1 MPFSFRFSC
10 GFQSFFVSL
19 PCQLFIKALSNMMV
33 HKRMILCLLFLLG
46 FLGQLSTQAQQ
57 ASQYPQ
63 VSQPLQSQHF
73 RKKVGLVLGGGG
85 AKGAAEVGV
94 LKVLEEADIP
104 IDYIAGTSIGA
115 IVGGLYAIGYD
126 AADID
131 SLYRNQDWIFL
142 LSDQVKRESETF
154 LSKEEREKYIVH
166 IPLSKERKV
175 SLPTGYVKGQNIF
188 NLFSKLT
195 VGYHQVDDFS
205 NLPIPFRCVAVDLV
219 DGKEVVFSS
228 GSLPMAMRA
237 SMSIPGV
244 FAPVE
249 WKGKMLVDG
258 GALNNLPVD
267 VAREMGADV
276 IICVDLST
284 GWKKKEEL
292 KSPSAVVEQLIAM
305 MGQTKYRKN
314 MAEADLYINPSL
326 KGFSAASFQ
335 PEAIDTMIQRG
346 ELAARQKWEE
356 LMDLKKTIYAD
367 ACDSVNI
374 QIMSHEKL
382 QKPSHTEVYHIGSIR
397 IEGIDGEEEE
407 WIRKKIALRDDS
419 EVTPGDIDG
428 TLAMLRGLNIFSRV
442 EYRLSNDEP
451 YELVFMLEPNESRR
465 ISVGARFDTQDLA
478 SVIAQISN
486 NQQFSTRHHYALTGR
501 ISRNPFLEMK
511 YAYGNLFGAKMG
523 FSYRLAHYDFDLYGG
538 KHKLDALEFLSH
550 SLAGFYT
557 RDIGNFRLKSGVQFD
572 YYHYHSDMFMRD
584 GSIQSRSS
592 DHFLNYFASV
602 VMDTYDRRY
611 FPTRGSRIQ
620 VQGVL
625 HTDDGL
631 QYADGNPFGEATFCA
646 ESALRLNSRLYLLP
660 KLKSRF
666 VFGSS
671 IPAIYQNYAGGV
683 ADGYYLPWQMA
694 WESVQHVHLLERNVV
709 TAQLGFR
716 YRVKG
721 KFYLTALGE
730 YGKEAHK
737 FSHILIGDDLWGG
750 ALRASYD
757 FVLGPVSIQANY
769 SSMGKNVGFYIN
781 AGFIF

>member
-1 MPFSFRFSC
+1 
-10 GFQSFFVSL
+10 
-19 PCQLFIKALSNMMV
+19 MMV
-33 HKRMILCLLFLLG
+33 RQRMILCLLFLLG
-46 FLGQLSTQAQQ
+46 FMWHTPMQAL
-57 ASQYPQ
+57 
-63 VSQPLQSQHF
+63 QPMHSSPSLHP

-94 LKVLEEADIP
+94 LKVLEEAGIP

-131 SLYRNQDWIFL
+131 SLYRNQDWLFL

-175 SLPTGYVKGQNIF
+175 LLPTGYVKGQNIF

-205 NLPIPFRCVAVDLV
+205 NLPIPYRCVAVDLV
-219 DGKEVVFSS
+219 DGKEEVLSS
-228 GSLPMAMRA
+228 GSLPLAMRA

-292 KSPSAVVEQLIAM
+292 KSPSAVVEQLIGM

-346 ELAARQKWEE
+346 ELAARQKWGE

-374 QIMSHEKL
+374 QIMPHEKP

-397 IEGIDGEEEE
+397 IEGIGGEEEE

-419 EVTPGDIDG
+419 EVSPQEIDG

-478 SVIAQISN
+478 TVIAQISN

-511 YAYGNLFGAKMG
+511 YAYGNLFGAKIG
-523 FSYRLAHYDFDLYGG
+523 FSYRLSHYDFDLYAD
-538 KHKLDALEFLSH
+538 KHKQDALEFISH

-584 GSIQSRSS
+584 GNIQSRSS

-602 VMDTYDRRY
+602 TMDTYDRRY

-631 QYADGNPFGEATFCA
+631 QYADGNPFGDASFRA

-666 VFGSS
+666 MFGSS

-694 WESVQHVHLLERNVV
+694 WESAQHVHLLERNVV
-709 TAQLGFR
+709 TGQLCFR

-721 KFYLTALGE
+721 KFYLSALGE

-757 FVLGPVSIQANY
+757 FVLGPVSVQANY
-769 SSMGKNVGFYIN
+769 SNLGKNVGFYIN

>member
-1 MPFSFRFSC
+1 
-10 GFQSFFVSL
+10 
-19 PCQLFIKALSNMMV
+19 MMV
-33 HKRMILCLLFLLG
+33 RQRMILCLLFLLG
-46 FLGQLSTQAQQ
+46 FMWHTPMQAL
-57 ASQYPQ
+57 
-63 VSQPLQSQHF
+63 QPMHSSPSLHP

-94 LKVLEEADIP
+94 LKVLEEAGIP

-131 SLYRNQDWIFL
+131 SLYRNQDWLFL

-175 SLPTGYVKGQNIF
+175 LLPTGYVKGQNIF

-205 NLPIPFRCVAVDLV
+205 NLPIPYRCVAVDLV
-219 DGKEVVFSS
+219 DGKEEVLSS
-228 GSLPMAMRA
+228 GSLPLAMRA

-292 KSPSAVVEQLIAM
+292 KSPSAVVEQLIGM

-346 ELAARQKWEE
+346 ELAARQKWGE

-374 QIMSHEKL
+374 QIMPHEKP

-397 IEGIDGEEEE
+397 IEGIGGEEEE

-419 EVTPGDIDG
+419 EVSPQEIDG

-478 SVIAQISN
+478 TVIAQISN

-511 YAYGNLFGAKMG
+511 YAYGNLFGAKIG
-523 FSYRLAHYDFDLYGG
+523 FSYRLSHYDFDLYAD
-538 KHKLDALEFLSH
+538 KHKQDALEFLSH

-584 GSIQSRSS
+584 GNIQSRSS

-602 VMDTYDRRY
+602 TMDTYDRRY

-631 QYADGNPFGEATFCA
+631 QYADGNPFGDASFRA

-666 VFGSS
+666 MFGSS

-694 WESVQHVHLLERNVV
+694 WESAQHVHLLERNVV
-709 TAQLGFR
+709 TGQLCFR

-721 KFYLTALGE
+721 KFYLSALGE

-757 FVLGPVSIQANY
+757 FVLGPVSVQANY
-769 SSMGKNVGFYIN
+769 SNLGKNVGFYIN

>member
-1 MPFSFRFSC
+1 
-10 GFQSFFVSL
+10 
-19 PCQLFIKALSNMMV
+19 MMV
-33 HKRMILCLLFLLG
+33 RQRMILCLLFLLG
-46 FLGQLSTQAQQ
+46 FLWHTPMQAQQ
-57 ASQYPQ
+57 AMQSPQ
-63 VSQPLQSQHF
+63 ALQAMQSPQQLHP

-94 LKVLEEADIP
+94 LKVLEEAGIP
-104 IDYIAGTSIGA
+104 VDYIAGTSIGA

-131 SLYRNQDWIFL
+131 SLYRNQDWLFL

-205 NLPIPFRCVAVDLV
+205 NLPIPYRCVAVDLV
-219 DGKEVVFSS
+219 DGKEEVLSS
-228 GSLPMAMRA
+228 GSLPLAMRA

-292 KSPSAVVEQLIAM
+292 KSASSVVDQLIAM

-314 MAEADLYINPSL
+314 KMEADLYINPSL
-326 KGFSAASFQ
+326 KGFTAASFQ

-346 ELAARQKWEE
+346 ELAARQKWGE
-356 LMDLKKTIYAD
+356 LMELKKTIYAD

-374 QIMSHEKL
+374 QIMPHEKP

-397 IEGIDGEEEE
+397 IEGIGGEEEV

-419 EVTPGDIDG
+419 EVSPEEIDG

-478 SVIAQISN
+478 TVIAQISN

-511 YAYGNLFGAKMG
+511 YAYGNLFGAKIG
-523 FSYRLAHYDFDLYGG
+523 FSYRLAHYDFDLYAD

-592 DHFLNYFASV
+592 DHFLNYFASFT
-602 VMDTYDRRY
+602 MDTYDRRY

-620 VQGVL
+620 VQGIL

-631 QYADGNPFGEATFCA
+631 QYADGNPFGEASFRA

-757 FVLGPVSIQANY
+757 FVLGLVSVQANY
-769 SSMGKNVGFYIN
+769 SNLGKNVGFYIN

>member
-1 MPFSFRFSC
+1 
-10 GFQSFFVSL
+10 
-19 PCQLFIKALSNMMV
+19 
-33 HKRMILCLLFLLG
+33 
-46 FLGQLSTQAQQ
+46 
-57 ASQYPQ
+57 
-63 VSQPLQSQHF
+63 
-73 RKKVGLVLGGGG
+73 
-85 AKGAAEVGV
+85 
-94 LKVLEEADIP
+94 
-104 IDYIAGTSIGA
+104 
-115 IVGGLYAIGYD
+115 
-126 AADID
+126 
-131 SLYRNQDWIFL
+131 
-142 LSDQVKRESETF
+142 
-154 LSKEEREKYIVH
+154 
-166 IPLSKERKV
+166 
-175 SLPTGYVKGQNIF
+175 
-188 NLFSKLT
+188 
-195 VGYHQVDDFS
+195 
-205 NLPIPFRCVAVDLV
+205 
-219 DGKEVVFSS
+219 
-228 GSLPMAMRA
+228 
-237 SMSIPGV
+237 
-244 FAPVE
+244 
-249 WKGKMLVDG
+249 
-258 GALNNLPVD
+258 
-267 VAREMGADV
+267 
-276 IICVDLST
+276 
-284 GWKKKEEL
+284 
-292 KSPSAVVEQLIAM
+292 
-305 MGQTKYRKN
+305 
-314 MAEADLYINPSL
+314 
-326 KGFSAASFQ
+326 
-335 PEAIDTMIQRG
+335 
-346 ELAARQKWEE
+346 
-356 LMDLKKTIYAD
+356 
-367 ACDSVNI
+367 
-374 QIMSHEKL
+374 
-382 QKPSHTEVYHIGSIR
+382 
-397 IEGIDGEEEE
+397 
-407 WIRKKIALRDDS
+407 
-419 EVTPGDIDG
+419 
-428 TLAMLRGLNIFSRV
+428 MLRGLNIFSRV

-478 SVIAQISN
+478 TVIAQISN

-501 ISRNPFLEMK
+501 ISRNPFLEME
-511 YAYGNLFGAKMG
+511 YEYGNLFGAKMG

-602 VMDTYDRRY
+602 TMDTYDRRY

-631 QYADGNPFGEATFCA
+631 KYADGNPFGEATFCG

-694 WESVQHVHLLERNVV
+694 WESVQHVHLLECNVV

-769 SSMGKNVGFYIN
+769 SSMGKNVGIYIN
-781 AGFIF
+781 AGFVF

>member
-1 MPFSFRFSC
+1 
-10 GFQSFFVSL
+10 
-19 PCQLFIKALSNMMV
+19 MMV
-33 HKRMILCLLFLLG
+33 HRDKILCFLVLFCCFFAHTPL
-46 FLGQLSTQAQQ
+46 QAQQ
-57 ASQYPQ
+57 P
-63 VSQPLQSQHF
+63 

-104 IDYIAGTSIGA
+104 VDYIAGTSIGA

-131 SLYRNQDWIFL
+131 SLYRNQNWLFL

-175 SLPTGYVKGQNIF
+175 SLPTGYVKGQNIL

-205 NLPIPFRCVAVDLV
+205 NLPIPYRCVAVDLV
-219 DGKEVVFSS
+219 EGKEVVFSS
-228 GSLPMAMRA
+228 GSLPLAMRA

-267 VAREMGADV
+267 VAKEMGADV

-292 KSPSAVVEQLIAM
+292 KSASSVVEQLISM
-305 MGQTKYRKN
+305 MGQNKYRKN

-326 KGFSAASFQ
+326 KGYSAASFQ
-335 PEAIDTMIQRG
+335 SEAIDTMIQRG
-346 ELAARQKWEE
+346 EQAARQKWDE
-356 LMDLKKTIYAD
+356 LMALRKYIYAD
-367 ACDSVNI
+367 ACDSVASDDTL
-374 QIMSHEKL
+374 QDKRLKL
-382 QKPSHTEVYHIGSIR
+382 QKPSQTEAYHIGRIQ
-397 IEGIDGEEEE
+397 IEGISGEEEK
-407 WIRKKIALRDDS
+407 WIRKKIALRENS
-419 EVTPGDIDG
+419 EVSPEEIDG

-442 EYRLSNDEP
+442 EYRQSNEEP
-451 YELVFMLEPNESRR
+451 YDLVFMLEPNESRR

-486 NQQFSTRHHYALTGR
+486 NQQFSTRHHYAFTGR
-501 ISRNPFLEMK
+501 ISHNPYLEMK
-511 YAYGNLFGAKMG
+511 YAYGNLFGAKIG
-523 FSYRLAHYDFDLYGG
+523 ISYRMAHYDFDLYAD

-550 SLAGFYT
+550 SFAGFYT

-572 YYHYHSDMFMRD
+572 YYHYHSDMFERD

-620 VQGVL
+620 VQGIL
-625 HTDDGL
+625 HTDDGIH
-631 QYADGNPFGEATFCA
+631 YADGNPFGEAAFQGECA
-646 ESALRLNSRLYLLP
+646 VRLNSRFYLLP

-666 VFGSS
+666 LFGSS
-671 IPAIYQNYAGGV
+671 VPAIYQNYAGGA
-683 ADGYYLPWQMA
+683 ADGYYLPWQVA
-694 WESVQHVHLLERNVV
+694 WESAQHVHLLERNVV
-709 TAQLGFR
+709 AGQLGFR
-716 YRVKG
+716 YRVRG

-730 YGKEAHK
+730 YGKEARK

-769 SSMGKNVGFYIN
+769 SSLGKNVGIYIN

>member
-1 MPFSFRFSC
+1 
-10 GFQSFFVSL
+10 
-19 PCQLFIKALSNMMV
+19 MMV

-46 FLGQLSTQAQQ
+46 FMGLSSMQAQQ
-57 ASQYPQ
+57 ALQPMQSPQ
-63 VSQPLQSQHF
+63 QLHP

-94 LKVLEEADIP
+94 LKVLEEAGIP
-104 IDYIAGTSIGA
+104 VDYIAGTSIGA

-131 SLYRNQDWIFL
+131 SLYRNQDWLFL

-205 NLPIPFRCVAVDLV
+205 NLPIPYRCVAVDLV

-249 WKGKMLVDG
+249 WNGMMLVDG

-292 KSPSAVVEQLIAM
+292 KSASSVVDQLIAM

-314 MAEADLYINPSL
+314 KMEADLYINPSL

-346 ELAARQKWEE
+346 ELAARQKWGE

-374 QIMSHEKL
+374 QIMPHEKP
-382 QKPSHTEVYHIGSIR
+382 QKPSHTEVYHIGSIC
-397 IEGIDGEEEE
+397 IEGIGGEEEE

-419 EVTPGDIDG
+419 EVSPQEIDG

-478 SVIAQISN
+478 TVIAQISN

-511 YAYGNLFGAKMG
+511 YAYGNLFGAKIG
-523 FSYRLAHYDFDLYGG
+523 FSYRLAHYDFDLYAD

-592 DHFLNYFASV
+592 DHFLNYFASFT
-602 VMDTYDRRY
+602 MDTYDRRY

-620 VQGVL
+620 VQGIL

-631 QYADGNPFGEATFCA
+631 QYADGNPFGEAAFRA

-666 VFGSS
+666 MFGSS

-683 ADGYYLPWQMA
+683 ADGYYLSWQMA
-694 WESVQHVHLLERNVV
+694 WESAQHVHLLERNVV
-709 TAQLGFR
+709 TGQLGFR

-721 KFYLTALGE
+721 KFYLSAMGE

-757 FVLGPVSIQANY
+757 FVLGPVSVQANY
-769 SSMGKNVGFYIN
+769 SNLGKNVGFYIN

>member
-1 MPFSFRFSC
+1 
-10 GFQSFFVSL
+10 
-19 PCQLFIKALSNMMV
+19 MMV

-175 SLPTGYVKGQNIF
+175 SLPAGYVKGQNIF

-195 VGYHQVDDFS
+195 VGYHQVDNFS

-244 FAPVE
+244 FALVE

-284 GWKKKEEL
+284 GWKKKKEEL
-292 KSPSAVVEQLIAM
+292 KSPSAVVEQLIGM

-346 ELAARQKWEE
+346 EQAARQKWEE

-523 FSYRLAHYDFDLYGG
+523 FSYQLAHYDFDLYGG

-631 QYADGNPFGEATFCA
+631 QYADGNPFGEAAFRA

-769 SSMGKNVGFYIN
+769 SSMGKNVGIYIN
-781 AGFIF
+781 AGFVF

>member
-1 MPFSFRFSC
+1 
-10 GFQSFFVSL
+10 
-19 PCQLFIKALSNMMV
+19 MMV
-33 HKRMILCLLFLLG
+33 RQRMTLCLLFLLG
-46 FLGQLSTQAQQ
+46 FLWHTPMQAQQ
-57 ASQYPQ
+57 ALQSPQ
-63 VSQPLQSQHF
+63 ALQPMQSPQSQHS

-94 LKVLEEADIP
+94 LKVLEEAGIP

-131 SLYRNQDWIFL
+131 SLYRNQDWLFL

-267 VAREMGADV
+267 VAKEMGADV

-292 KSPSAVVEQLIAM
+292 KSPSAVVEQLIGM

-314 MAEADLYINPSL
+314 KMEADLYINPSL
-326 KGFSAASFQ
+326 KGFTAASFQ

-346 ELAARQKWEE
+346 ELAARQKWGK

-374 QIMSHEKL
+374 QIMPHEKP
-382 QKPSHTEVYHIGSIR
+382 QKPSHSEVYHIGSIR
-397 IEGIDGEEEE
+397 IEGIGGEEEE

-419 EVTPGDIDG
+419 EVSPEEIDG

-478 SVIAQISN
+478 TVIAQISN

-511 YAYGNLFGAKMG
+511 YAYGNLFGAKIG
-523 FSYRLAHYDFDLYGG
+523 FSYRLAHYDFDLYAD

-592 DHFLNYFASV
+592 DHFLNYFASFT
-602 VMDTYDRRY
+602 MDTYDRRY

-631 QYADGNPFGEATFCA
+631 QYADGNPFGEAAFRA

-666 VFGSS
+666 MFGSS

-694 WESVQHVHLLERNVV
+694 WESAQHVHLLERNVV
-709 TAQLGFR
+709 TGQLCFR

-721 KFYLTALGE
+721 KFYLSALGE

-757 FVLGPVSIQANY
+757 FVLGPVSVQANY
-769 SSMGKNVGFYIN
+769 SNLGKNVGFYIN

>member
-1 MPFSFRFSC
+1 
-10 GFQSFFVSL
+10 
-19 PCQLFIKALSNMMV
+19 MV
-33 HKRMILCLLFLLG
+33 LCRRKILGMLFLLCCL
-46 FLGQLSTQAQQ
+46 LGNVNVQAR
-57 ASQYPQ
+57 P
-63 VSQPLQSQHF
+63 V

-104 IDYIAGTSIGA
+104 IDYIVGTSIGG
-115 IVGGLYAIGYD
+115 IVGGLYSIGYD

-131 SLYRNQDWIFL
+131 SLFRNQNWLFL
-142 LSDQVKRESETF
+142 LSDQAKRESESF
-154 LSKEEREKYIVH
+154 LSKDEKERYMIH
-166 IPLSKERKV
+166 LPLSRERKV
-175 SLPTGYVKGQNIF
+175 SLPTGYLKGQNIL

-195 VGYHQVDDFS
+195 VGYHHVDDFS
-205 NLPIPFRCVAVDLV
+205 TLPIPYRCVAVDLV
-219 DGKEVVFSS
+219 DGKEVVLSS

-237 SMSIPGV
+237 TMSIPGV

-249 WKGKMLVDG
+249 WNGMMLVDG

-267 VAREMGADV
+267 VVRDMGADV
-276 IICVDLST
+276 VICVDLST
-284 GWKKKEEL
+284 GWKKKEDL
-292 KSPSAVVEQLIAM
+292 KSASSVVDQLIGI
-305 MGQTKYRKN
+305 MGQNKYRKN
-314 MAEADLYINPSL
+314 KVDADIYINPQL
-326 KGFSAASFQ
+326 KGYTPASFQ
-335 PEAIDTMIQRG
+335 PEAIDSMVERGKQAARRQWG
-346 ELAARQKWEE
+346 ELMALR
-356 LMDLKKTIYAD
+356 DSIYGCGSD
-367 ACDSVNI
+367 TVSKRF
-374 QIMSHEKL
+374 MPHEPL
-382 QKPSHTEVYHIGSIR
+382 HTEAYPIANIR
-397 IEGIDGEEEE
+397 IEGIDGDEKQ
-407 WIRKKIALRDDS
+407 WVRKKIVLQEHSRVNTD
-419 EVTPGDIDG
+419 DIDR
-428 TLAMLRGLNIFSRV
+428 TLAMLQGLNIFSRV
-442 EYRLSNDEP
+442 EYRLTNDEP
-451 YELVFMLEPNESRR
+451 YDLVFMLEPREDSRLN
-465 ISVGARFDTQDLA
+465 IGARFDTEDLA
-478 SVIAQISN
+478 SVIANISN
-486 NQQFSTRHHYALTGR
+486 NQQFATNHHYSLTGR
-501 ISRNPFLEMK
+501 ISRNPYLEMK
-511 YAYGNLFGAKMG
+511 YAYGNLFGAKIG
-523 FSYRLAHYDFDLYGG
+523 ISYRMAHYDFDLYAD

-550 SLAGFYT
+550 SFAGFYT

-584 GSIQSRSS
+584 GSIQSRLS

-602 VMDTYDRRY
+602 TMDTYDRRY

>member
-1 MPFSFRFSC
+1 
-10 GFQSFFVSL
+10 
-19 PCQLFIKALSNMMV
+19 MMV
-33 HKRMILCLLFLLG
+33 RQRMTLCLLFLLG
-46 FLGQLSTQAQQ
+46 FLWHTPMQAQQ
-57 ASQYPQ
+57 AL
-63 VSQPLQSQHF
+63 QPMQSPQSQHV

-131 SLYRNQDWIFL
+131 SLYRNQNWIFL

-166 IPLSKERKV
+166 IPLSKE
-175 SLPTGYVKGQNIF
+175 
-188 NLFSKLT
+188 
-195 VGYHQVDDFS
+195 
-205 NLPIPFRCVAVDLV
+205 
-219 DGKEVVFSS
+219 
-228 GSLPMAMRA
+228 
-237 SMSIPGV
+237 
-244 FAPVE
+244 
-249 WKGKMLVDG
+249 
-258 GALNNLPVD
+258 NNLPVD
-267 VAREMGADV
+267 VAKEMGADV

-292 KSPSAVVEQLIAM
+292 KSPSAVVEQLIGM

-346 ELAARQKWEE
+346 EQAARQKWGE
-356 LMDLKKTIYAD
+356 LMDLKKYIYAD
-367 ACDSVNI
+367 VPDS
-374 QIMSHEKL
+374 IMQNEILKDQKLLKL
-382 QKPSHTEVYHIGSIR
+382 QKPLHTEAYHIGRIR
-397 IEGIDGEEEE
+397 IEGIGGEEEE

-419 EVTPGDIDG
+419 EVSPGDIDG

-602 VMDTYDRRY
+602 TMDTYDRRY

-631 QYADGNPFGEATFCA
+631 QYADGNPFGEAAFRA

-769 SSMGKNVGFYIN
+769 SNLGKNVGFYIN
-781 AGFIF
+781 AGFVF

>member
-1 MPFSFRFSC
+1 
-10 GFQSFFVSL
+10 
-19 PCQLFIKALSNMMV
+19 MMV
-33 HKRMILCLLFLLG
+33 RQRMILCLLFLLG
-46 FLGQLSTQAQQ
+46 FMWHTPMQAL
-57 ASQYPQ
+57 
-63 VSQPLQSQHF
+63 QPMHSSPSLHP

-94 LKVLEEADIP
+94 LKVLEEAGIP

-131 SLYRNQDWIFL
+131 SLYRNQDWLFL

-205 NLPIPFRCVAVDLV
+205 NLPIPYRCVAVDLV
-219 DGKEVVFSS
+219 EGKEVVFSS
-228 GSLPMAMRA
+228 GSLPLAMRA

-292 KSPSAVVEQLIAM
+292 KSPSAVVEQLIGM

-314 MAEADLYINPSL
+314 KMEADLYINPSL
-326 KGFSAASFQ
+326 TGFTAASFQ

-419 EVTPGDIDG
+419 EVSPQEIDG

-478 SVIAQISN
+478 TVIAQISN

-511 YAYGNLFGAKMG
+511 YAYGNLFGAKIG
-523 FSYRLAHYDFDLYGG
+523 FSYRLSHYDFDLYAD
-538 KHKLDALEFLSH
+538 KHKQDALEFLSH

-584 GSIQSRSS
+584 GNIQSRSS

-602 VMDTYDRRY
+602 TMDTYDRRY

-631 QYADGNPFGEATFCA
+631 QYADGNPFGDASFRA

-666 VFGSS
+666 MFGSS

-694 WESVQHVHLLERNVV
+694 WESAQHVHLLERNVV
-709 TAQLGFR
+709 TGQLCFR

-721 KFYLTALGE
+721 KFYLSALGE

-757 FVLGPVSIQANY
+757 FVLGPVSVQANY
-769 SSMGKNVGFYIN
+769 SNLGKNVGFYIN

>member
-1 MPFSFRFSC
+1 
-10 GFQSFFVSL
+10 
-19 PCQLFIKALSNMMV
+19 MMV
-33 HKRMILCLLFLLG
+33 RQRMILCLLFLLG
-46 FLGQLSTQAQQ
+46 FMWHTPMQAL
-57 ASQYPQ
+57 
-63 VSQPLQSQHF
+63 QPMHSSPSLHP

-131 SLYRNQDWIFL
+131 SLYRNQNWIFL

-175 SLPTGYVKGQNIF
+175 SLPAGYVKGQNIF

-195 VGYHQVDDFS
+195 VGYHQVDNFS

-292 KSPSAVVEQLIAM
+292 KSPSAVVEQLIGM

-346 ELAARQKWEE
+346 ELAARQKWGE

-374 QIMSHEKL
+374 QIMPHEKP

-397 IEGIDGEEEE
+397 IEGIGGEEEE

-419 EVTPGDIDG
+419 EVSPQEIDG

-478 SVIAQISN
+478 TVIAQISN

-511 YAYGNLFGAKMG
+511 YAYGNLFGAKIG
-523 FSYRLAHYDFDLYGG
+523 FSYRLSHYDFDLYAD
-538 KHKLDALEFLSH
+538 KHKQDALEFLSH

-584 GSIQSRSS
+584 GNIQSRSS

-602 VMDTYDRRY
+602 TMDTYDRRY

-631 QYADGNPFGEATFCA
+631 QYADGNPFGDASFRA

-666 VFGSS
+666 MFGSS

-694 WESVQHVHLLERNVV
+694 WESAQHVHLLERNVV
-709 TAQLGFR
+709 TGQLCFR

-721 KFYLTALGE
+721 KFYLSALGE

-757 FVLGPVSIQANY
+757 FVLGPVSVQANY
-769 SSMGKNVGFYIN
+769 SNLGKNVGFYIN

>member
-1 MPFSFRFSC
+1 
-10 GFQSFFVSL
+10 
-19 PCQLFIKALSNMMV
+19 MMV

-46 FLGQLSTQAQQ
+46 FMGLSSMQAQH
-57 ASQYPQ
+57 A
-63 VSQPLQSQHF
+63 LQSPQALQPMQSPQQLHP

-131 SLYRNQDWIFL
+131 SLYRNQDWLFL

-292 KSPSAVVEQLIAM
+292 KSASSVVDQLIAM

-314 MAEADLYINPSL
+314 KMETDLYINPSL
-326 KGFSAASFQ
+326 KGFTAASFQ

-346 ELAARQKWEE
+346 ELAARQKWGE

-374 QIMSHEKL
+374 QIMPHEKPL
-382 QKPSHTEVYHIGSIR
+382 KPSHTEVYHIGSIC
-397 IEGIDGEEEE
+397 IEGIGGEEEE

-419 EVTPGDIDG
+419 EVSPEEIDG

-478 SVIAQISN
+478 TVIAQISN

-511 YAYGNLFGAKMG
+511 YAYGNLFGAKIG
-523 FSYRLAHYDFDLYGG
+523 FSYRLAHYDFDLYAD

-592 DHFLNYFASV
+592 DHFLNYFASFT
-602 VMDTYDRRY
+602 MDTYDRRY

-620 VQGVL
+620 VQGIL

-631 QYADGNPFGEATFCA
+631 QYADGNPFGEASFRA

-694 WESVQHVHLLERNVV
+694 WESAQHVHLLDRNVV
-709 TAQLGFR
+709 TGQLGFR

-757 FVLGPVSIQANY
+757 FVLGPVSVQANY
-769 SSMGKNVGFYIN
+769 SNLGKNVGFYIN

>member
-1 MPFSFRFSC
+1 
-10 GFQSFFVSL
+10 
-19 PCQLFIKALSNMMV
+19 MMV

-57 ASQYPQ
+57 ASQSPQ
-63 VSQPLQSQHF
+63 ASQPLQSQHS

-154 LSKEEREKYIVH
+154 LSKEEREKYIVY

-175 SLPTGYVKGQNIF
+175 SLPAGYVKGQNIF

-249 WKGKMLVDG
+249 W
-258 GALNNLPVD
+258 NNLPVD
-267 VAREMGADV
+267 VAKEMGADV

-292 KSPSAVVEQLIAM
+292 KSPSAVVEQLISM

-346 ELAARQKWEE
+346 ELAARQKWGE
-356 LMDLKKTIYAD
+356 LMDLKKYIYAD
-367 ACDSVNI
+367 VPDS
-374 QIMSHEKL
+374 IMQNEILKDQKLLKL
-382 QKPSHTEVYHIGSIR
+382 QKPLHTEAYHIGRIR
-397 IEGIDGEEEE
+397 IEGIGGEEEE

-419 EVTPGDIDG
+419 EVTPGDIDA

-523 FSYRLAHYDFDLYGG
+523 FSYQLAHYDFDLYGG

-602 VMDTYDRRY
+602 TMDTYDRRY

-631 QYADGNPFGEATFCA
+631 KYADGNPFGEATFCG

-721 KFYLTALGE
+721 KFYFTALGE

-769 SSMGKNVGFYIN
+769 SSMGKNVGIYIN
-781 AGFIF
+781 AGFMF

>member
-1 MPFSFRFSC
+1 
-10 GFQSFFVSL
+10 
-19 PCQLFIKALSNMMV
+19 MMV
-33 HKRMILCLLFLLG
+33 RQRMILCLLFLLG
-46 FLGQLSTQAQQ
+46 FMWHTPMQAL
-57 ASQYPQ
+57 
-63 VSQPLQSQHF
+63 QPMHSSPSLHP

-94 LKVLEEADIP
+94 LKVLEEAGIP

-131 SLYRNQDWIFL
+131 SLYRNQDWLFL

-175 SLPTGYVKGQNIF
+175 LLPTGYVKGQNIF

-205 NLPIPFRCVAVDLV
+205 NLPIPYRCVAVDLV
-219 DGKEVVFSS
+219 DGKEEVLSS
-228 GSLPMAMRA
+228 GSLPLAMRA

-284 GWKKKEEL
+284 GWKKKEDL
-292 KSPSAVVEQLIAM
+292 KSPSAVVEQLIGM

-346 ELAARQKWEE
+346 ELAARQKWGE

-374 QIMSHEKL
+374 QIMPHEKP

-397 IEGIDGEEEE
+397 IEGIGGEEEE

-419 EVTPGDIDG
+419 EVSPQEIDG

-478 SVIAQISN
+478 TVIAQISN

-511 YAYGNLFGAKMG
+511 YAYGNLFGAKIG
-523 FSYRLAHYDFDLYGG
+523 FSYRLSHYDFDLYAD
-538 KHKLDALEFLSH
+538 KHKQDALEFLSH

-584 GSIQSRSS
+584 GNIQSRSS

-602 VMDTYDRRY
+602 TMDTYDRRY

-631 QYADGNPFGEATFCA
+631 QYADGNPFGDASFRA

-666 VFGSS
+666 MFGSS

-694 WESVQHVHLLERNVV
+694 WESAQHVHLLERNVV
-709 TAQLGFR
+709 TGQLCFR

-721 KFYLTALGE
+721 KFYLSALGE

-757 FVLGPVSIQANY
+757 FVLGPVSVQANY
-769 SSMGKNVGFYIN
+769 SNLGKNVGFYIN

>member
-1 MPFSFRFSC
+1 
-10 GFQSFFVSL
+10 
-19 PCQLFIKALSNMMV
+19 MMV
-33 HKRMILCLLFLLG
+33 RQRMILCLLFLLG
-46 FLGQLSTQAQQ
+46 FMWHTPMQAL
-57 ASQYPQ
+57 
-63 VSQPLQSQHF
+63 QPMHSSPSLHP

-94 LKVLEEADIP
+94 LKVLEEAGIP

-131 SLYRNQDWIFL
+131 SLYRNQDWLFL

-205 NLPIPFRCVAVDLV
+205 NLPIPYRCVAVDLV
-219 DGKEVVFSS
+219 EGKEVVFSS
-228 GSLPMAMRA
+228 GSLPLAMRA

-267 VAREMGADV
+267 VAKEMGADV

-292 KSPSAVVEQLIAM
+292 KSPSAVVEQLISM

-346 ELAARQKWEE
+346 ELAARQKWGE

-374 QIMSHEKL
+374 QIMPHEKP

-397 IEGIDGEEEE
+397 IEGIGGEEEE

-419 EVTPGDIDG
+419 EVSPQEIDG

-478 SVIAQISN
+478 TVIAQISN

-511 YAYGNLFGAKMG
+511 YAYGNLFGAKIG
-523 FSYRLAHYDFDLYGG
+523 FSYRLSHYDFDLYAD
-538 KHKLDALEFLSH
+538 KHKQDALEFLSH

-584 GSIQSRSS
+584 GNIQSRSS

-602 VMDTYDRRY
+602 TMDTYDRRY

-631 QYADGNPFGEATFCA
+631 QYADGNPFGDASFRA

-666 VFGSS
+666 MFGSS

-694 WESVQHVHLLERNVV
+694 WESAQHVHLLERNVV
-709 TAQLGFR
+709 TGQLCFR

-721 KFYLTALGE
+721 KFYLSALGE

-757 FVLGPVSIQANY
+757 FVLGPVSVQANY
-769 SSMGKNVGFYIN
+769 SNLGKNVGFYIN

>member
-1 MPFSFRFSC
+1 
-10 GFQSFFVSL
+10 
-19 PCQLFIKALSNMMV
+19 MMV
-33 HKRMILCLLFLLG
+33 RQRMILCLLFLLG
-46 FLGQLSTQAQQ
+46 FMWHTPMQAL
-57 ASQYPQ
+57 
-63 VSQPLQSQHF
+63 QPMHSSPSLHP

-131 SLYRNQDWIFL
+131 SLYRNQNWIFL

-205 NLPIPFRCVAVDLV
+205 NLPIPYRCVAVDLV
-219 DGKEVVFSS
+219 DGKEEVLSS
-228 GSLPMAMRA
+228 GSLPLAMRA

-292 KSPSAVVEQLIAM
+292 KSPSAVVEQLIGM

-314 MAEADLYINPSL
+314 KMEADLYINPSL
-326 KGFSAASFQ
+326 TGFTAASFQ

-419 EVTPGDIDG
+419 EVSPQEIDG

-478 SVIAQISN
+478 TVIAQISN

-511 YAYGNLFGAKMG
+511 YAYGNLFGAKIG
-523 FSYRLAHYDFDLYGG
+523 FSYRLSHYDFDLYAD
-538 KHKLDALEFLSH
+538 KHKQDALEFLSH

-584 GSIQSRSS
+584 GNIQSRSS

-602 VMDTYDRRY
+602 TMDTYDRRY

-631 QYADGNPFGEATFCA
+631 QYADGNPFGDASFRA

-666 VFGSS
+666 MFGSS

-694 WESVQHVHLLERNVV
+694 WESAQHVHLLERNVV
-709 TAQLGFR
+709 TGQLCFR

-721 KFYLTALGE
+721 KFYLSALGE

-757 FVLGPVSIQANY
+757 FVLGPVSVQANY
-769 SSMGKNVGFYIN
+769 SNLGKNVGFYIN